1 MALQSK
7 LNMANEEYLL
17 VNGKKPTSSLSRALG
32 IASLLAL
39 ISAVI
44 IGIVISTQVARLP
57 KAAKGS
63 ADFYQ
68 DPANPDWA
76 VRATFNM
83 PKY

>member
-1 MALQSK
+1 MPS
-7 LNMANEEYLL
+7 EEYLL
-17 VNGKKPTSSLSRALG
+17 INEKKSTGSLSKLIG

-39 ISAVI
+39 VSAVI
-44 IGIVISTQVARLP
+44 IGIVISTQVAKLP

-76 VRATFNM
+76 VRACINM
-83 PKY
+83 LKYLAMS